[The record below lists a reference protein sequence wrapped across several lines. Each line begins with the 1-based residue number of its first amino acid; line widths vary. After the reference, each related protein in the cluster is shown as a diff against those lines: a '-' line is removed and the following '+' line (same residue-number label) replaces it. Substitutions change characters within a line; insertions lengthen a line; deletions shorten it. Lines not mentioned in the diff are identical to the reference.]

1 VLSLF
6 HRRIA
11 GGVFAAFIFLLTILA
26 NVHLLSIRFGGMT
39 ENAVGE
45 KVIMKLVHD
54 AASASSKR
62 VLLAH
67 GEVGEIDISTGD
79 LFPSEWL
86 VAVPIPAFLV
96 AGSGAFVY
104 ICRHFWPN

>member
-11 GGVFAAFIFLLTILA
+11 GGVFCG
-26 NVHLLSIRFGGMT
+26 VHLLVDNT
-39 ENAVGE
+39 VGE